1 MDYLTLNEDNH
12 WLRKRVLQLELEL
25 KAERK
30 RNSDN
35 VDLLMKGESLRQ
47 QIMLGAILVTFPPKI
62 EAKNEI

>member
-1 MDYLTLNEDNH
+1 
-12 WLRKRVLQLELEL
+12 LELEL

-47 QIMLGAILVTFPPKI
+47 QIMLGAILGTFPPKI